1 VLPLEQHLRFLD
13 HMAALA
19 ARFWGFTDTVGLTP
33 LSTRWQWFCPG
44 MLAAEEARGW
54 PDPVPPIAAQGWARF
69 ARRAP
74 RDVAELVEGLRHDT
88 GPLVSAIEA
97 TPMTLLQGDWK
108 LGNVGTGPDG
118 RTILLDWAG
127 PGAGPI
133 AHDLVWYVALNR
145 ARLPHSKE
153 EAIDALRGS
162 LEGHGVHTSPWWES
176 QLSLCLLGGVVQ
188 FGWEKALGAEE
199 EFGWWCDRARQGAAR
214 L

>member
-33 LSTRWQWFCPG
+33 LASRWHWFGPG

-54 PDPVPPIAAQGWARF
+54 PEPVPPIAAQGWARF
-69 ARRAP
+69 TRRAP
-74 RDVAELVEGLRHDT
+74 KDVAELVEGLRHDT
-88 GPLVSAIEA
+88 SPLVSAIEA

-108 LGNVGTGPDG
+108 LGNLGTGADG

-133 AHDLVWYVALNR
+133 AHDLVWYLALNR

-153 EAIDALRGS
+153 EAIGALQAA
-162 LEGHGVHTSPWWES
+162 LEGHGVHTSAWWEP

-188 FGWEKALGAEE
+188 FGWEKALGDEE